1 VIEQQNVFS
10 LRIDLRNVE
19 ISQMPGDLEFV
30 FENRSEVVWS
40 LVIFRND
47 LIATISMV
55 FSG

>member
-19 ISQMPGDLEFV
+19 ISQMTGDLEFV